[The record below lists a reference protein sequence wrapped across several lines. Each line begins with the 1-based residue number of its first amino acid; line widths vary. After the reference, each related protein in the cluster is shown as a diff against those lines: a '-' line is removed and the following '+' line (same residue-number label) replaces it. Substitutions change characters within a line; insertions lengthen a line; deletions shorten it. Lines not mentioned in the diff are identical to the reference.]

1 MISPLCLKFSI
12 NESLTILFQFQLLL
26 PAPVK
31 GETGRTSTMSVG
43 TSSTSGYMSGASSS
57 CASSLVTSP
66 TSSVPGTPRS
76 ATPREATPTRF
87 SSLTPADVNNAT
99 SLLHKLDAM
108 KVNDLKLE
116 LKKRNLPI
124 SGSKPQLIE
133 KLKPALEAVIA
144 AGKKQFKQPYKQIQI
159 ASGGLIILKPSPN
172 SQLLTST
179 EAKEKTPEAVSSPAS
194 MHEGTPEMDEASSNS
209 LTPLMLPM
217 SSMTG
222 DLSLLGLLS
231 PSESV
236 HSLGTNSEI
245 ETILSERRDSLH
257 SLHSNTTDTDFP
269 MSFMEVEPG
278 QGLVM
283 PPPAPPP
290 PPPPQARA
298 PASKEAP
305 LPQPL
310 PGPPG
315 VAPGQGPPQA
325 QQFLPPKQT
334 SQQILLAKAALEA
347 QLSSATDPKS
357 QLTPGYKSTRAGPK
371 GQFIWPPVSVQSSQ
385 GTMITIRAMNGDTPV
400 VSEAPAPAPP
410 VRNETVMSSSK
421 PVSQL
426 AAVFSQSV
434 DSTSLPMFVRLPQEP
449 VPASELGLA
458 MSTASSNNLPA
469 TLPPPSQPQGNGA
482 LISDNSN
489 SVSNNSLMSA
499 SLSSDNNTGD
509 PMAAGLDII
518 KAQQQRIA
526 ELEALVHQQQ
536 GTTSVQHQ
544 QLQQNVLDFNQGAHQ
559 LQQPPTINNTKYLL
573 AQQIHNKHLNM
584 NTAQRQQDHDQAM
597 DDVIDSLLNTEGNII
612 SYKLQ
617 QL

>member
-1 MISPLCLKFSI
+1 MSDNLKIF
-12 NESLTILFQFQLLL
+12 FQFQLLL

-87 SSLTPADVNNAT
+87 SALTPADVNNAT

-194 MHEGTPEMDEASSNS
+194 MHEGTPEMDEASSHS

-245 ETILSERRDSLH
+245 ETILSDRRDSLH
-257 SLHSNTTDTDFP
+257 SLHSNTTDTDIP
-269 MSFMEVEPG
+269 LSFMEVEPG

-310 PGPPG
+310 PRPPG
-315 VAPGQGPPQA
+315 VTSSQGLPQV

-357 QLTPGYKSTRAGPK
+357 QPTPGYKSSRAGPK
-371 GQFIWPPVSVQSSQ
+371 GQFIWPPVSVPSSQ
-385 GTMITIRAMNGDTPV
+385 GTMITIRAMNGDTGPG
-400 VSEAPAPAPP
+400 VSEAPAHAPP

-426 AAVFSQSV
+426 AAVFSQSA
-434 DSTSLPMFVRLPQEP
+434 DTNSLPMFVRLPQEP

-469 TLPPPSQPQGNGA
+469 TLPSQSLGNGA

-489 SVSNNSLMSA
+489 SICNNLPMSSSLNN
-499 SLSSDNNTGD
+499 DNNTGD
-509 PMAAGLDII
+509 PMAGLDII

-526 ELEALVHQQQ
+526 ELEALVQQQQ
-536 GTTSVQHQ
+536 GTTTMQHQ
-544 QLQQNVLDFNQGAHQ
+544 QLQQNLLDFSQGAKQ
-559 LQQPPTINNTKYLL
+559 LQQQQPSSIINTKHLL
-573 AQQIHNKHLNM
+573 AQQIHNKHLNT
-584 NTAQRQQDHDQAM
+584 NTNQRQQDHDQSM
-597 DDVIDSLLNTEGNII
+597 DDVIDSLLNTEGIYHLLASLVIAVTGLVYN
-612 SYKLQ
+612 
-617 QL
+617 

>member
-1 MISPLCLKFSI
+1 
-12 NESLTILFQFQLLL
+12 
-26 PAPVK
+26 
-31 GETGRTSTMSVG
+31 MSVG

-66 TSSVPGTPRS
+66 TNSVPGTPRS

-194 MHEGTPEMDEASSNS
+194 MHEGTPEMDDTSNHP
-209 LTPLMLPM
+209 LTPLMLPLT
-217 SSMTG
+217 SMTG

-257 SLHSNTTDTDFP
+257 SLHSNTTDTEFP
-269 MSFMEVEPG
+269 LSFMEVEQAQA
-278 QGLVM
+278 QGM

-290 PPPPQARA
+290 PPPPQTR
-298 PASKEAP
+298 STKEAP

-315 VAPGQGPPQA
+315 VAPGQAPPQA

-347 QLSSATDPKS
+347 QLTTATDPKS
-357 QLTPGYKSTRAGPK
+357 QLTPGYKSSRAGPK

-385 GTMITIRAMNGDTPV
+385 GTMITIRAMNGDTAM

-426 AAVFSQSV
+426 AAVFSQSP
-434 DSTSLPMFVRLPQEP
+434 DTNSLPMFVRLPQEP

-458 MSTASSNNLPA
+458 VSPASSNNLPA
-469 TLPPPSQPQGNGA
+469 TLPSQPQGSGA

-489 SVSNNSLMSA
+489 SVSNN
-499 SLSSDNNTGD
+499 TGD
-509 PMAAGLDII
+509 SMAGLDII

-526 ELEALVHQQQ
+526 ELEALVNQQQ
-536 GTTSVQHQ
+536 GPTTLQHQ
-544 QLQQNVLDFNQGAHQ
+544 QLQQNLLDFNQGAQQ
-559 LQQPPTINNTKYLL
+559 LQQQQPQPTSIINTKHLL

-584 NTAQRQQDHDQAM
+584 NTGHRQLDHDQSM
-597 DDVIDSLLNTEGNII
+597 DDVIDSLLNTEGI
-612 SYKLQ
+612 YQ
-617 QL
+617 QTHDESFLVTVL